1 MVLFDK
7 CNFIPM
13 VLFDKYNF
21 IPMVMLISPALF
33 SCRGGIILFVCRQ
46 PQLIHMVDKTAT
58 GIPADWRSCVP
69 CLFKEKGFGYMIQ
82 IGKKWQILFKNFFN
96 NHS

>member
-7 CNFIPM
+7 YNCISM

-21 IPMVMLISPALF
+21 IPMILLISPALF

-58 GIPADWRSCVP
+58 GIPADRRSCMCSLP
-69 CLFKEKGFGYMIQ
+69 LQKMGYVV
-82 IGKKWQILFKNFFN
+82 
-96 NHS
+96 